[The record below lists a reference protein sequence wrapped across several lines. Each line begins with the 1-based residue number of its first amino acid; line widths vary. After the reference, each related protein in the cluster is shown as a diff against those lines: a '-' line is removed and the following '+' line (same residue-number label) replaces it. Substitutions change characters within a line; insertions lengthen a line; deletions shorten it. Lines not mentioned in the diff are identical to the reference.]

1 MTQKYV
7 ELSDLTDS
15 RMLMEHRLLPISIW
29 FIYIV
34 IAVVL
39 SSLIWANVSEVDVV
53 VKGRGVLRP
62 SESVG
67 TLTSKVTGRIIEMNH
82 SRGSVVNRGDLI
94 LKIDDA
100 DLKVQLDGLLTEKE
114 QLSAELEMTK
124 AFISGI
130 EKGKNPFDVKTEE
143 VYFYQFEKYQ
153 IEQSINIQ
161 SVDLSEERVKRTTKD
176 LLTLKALQTAIQS
189 RKTPQTQSTA
199 KDLFGQYQL
208 ELDALNRQKDEA
220 VKQLK
225 ESKALYQAGSISRTE
240 LELVESASKSSEE
253 AVLTFTNN
261 YSSKLRSDIEVLESK
276 LMEYQAESAKLT
288 ASGSSANQSQNSGFV
303 SWQNQKY
310 NLDKSIAAVDNK
322 ITATKLSLEQC
333 NIVAAQAGV
342 YNPVSDLAVGDML
355 LSGSVVGTV
364 VPSSSEHYIAELM
377 VSNDDVSR
385 IQTKDSI
392 KLKLDALPYKEY
404 GFVTGMILTISP
416 DAIFDEKSGQS
427 YYKVTADIPKQ
438 ILKSYKGKEK
448 ELKVGMAFEAHIVS
462 ERKKIMKIVLEKLQ
476 LSL

>member
-1 MTQKYV
+1 MPQKHY
-7 ELSDLTDS
+7 ELKELTDS

-39 SSLIWANVSEVDVV
+39 SALIWANVSEVDVV

-67 TLTSKVTGRIIEMNH
+67 TVTNKVTGRIVEINS
-82 SRGSVVNRGDLI
+82 SRGSVVKQGDLL

-100 DLKVQLDGLLTEKE
+100 DLKVQLEGLLTERE
-114 QLSAELEMTK
+114 QLSADLEMTK

-130 EKGKNPFDVKTEE
+130 EKGVNPFDIQTEE

-153 IEQSINIQ
+153 IDQSINIQ
-161 SVDLSEERVKRTTKD
+161 SVGLSEERVNR
-176 LLTLKALQTAIQS
+176 
-189 RKTPQTQSTA
+189 TA
-199 KDLFGQYQL
+199 KDLSTLTTLQAAIQSGKSPQKDSIAKDLYRQYQL
-208 ELDALNRQKDEA
+208 EFEALKRKKDEVA
-220 VKQLK
+220 KLFK
-225 ESKALYQAGSISRTE
+225 ESKALYQAGSLSRSE
-240 LELVESASKSSEE
+240 LELAESAFKSGEE
-253 AVLTFTNN
+253 AVLAYSNN
-261 YSSKLRSDIEVLESK
+261 YSSKLRTDIEALQSK
-276 LMEYQAESAKLT
+276 LMEYQAERAKLT
-288 ASGSSANQSQNSGFV
+288 ASGSSVNQSQNSGFV

-310 NLDKSIAAVDNK
+310 NLEKSLATVDNK
-322 ITATKLSLEQC
+322 IAATKLSLNQC
-333 NIVAAQAGV
+333 NIVAAQDGV
-342 YNPVSDLAVGDML
+342 YNPASDLALGDVL
-355 LSGSVVGTV
+355 LSGSVIGTV

-385 IQTKDSI
+385 VQMKDKI

-404 GFVTGMILTISP
+404 GFVNGEVLTISP
-416 DAIFDEKSGQS
+416 DAIFDEKTGQS
-427 YYKVTADIPKQ
+427 YYKVTADVPMQ